1 MYILPVPEKKW
12 IVLYDFYH
20 IIYYIYTHKTEIFI
34 KKFKMKLNIKYFVIK
49 LLL

>member
-20 IIYYIYTHKTEIFI
+20 IIDYIHKTEIFI